1 VKYLLDTDTCIFWLK
16 GVASLRERMDAV
28 GIEQVAIS
36 KITLAEL
43 YFGAHN
49 SAKIEDNLT
58 RAETLAHQIAV
69 LPLND
74 AALKIFGRVKA
85 ELRRQGQPLPD
96 FDQLIA
102 STALAEELILVTNNT
117 RHYTR
122 IPGLQLENWM
132 SDV

>member
-49 SAKIEDNLT
+49 SAKIEDNLA
-58 RAETLAHQIAV
+58 RAETLAHHIAV

-96 FDQLIA
+96 FDLLIA

-132 SDV
+132 SAV